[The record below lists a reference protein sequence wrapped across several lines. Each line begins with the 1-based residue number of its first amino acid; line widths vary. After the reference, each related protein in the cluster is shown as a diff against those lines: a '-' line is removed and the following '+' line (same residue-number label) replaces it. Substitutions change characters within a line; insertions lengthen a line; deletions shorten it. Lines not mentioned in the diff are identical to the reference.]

1 LIVLKLESIVSKW
14 YGDSEKKL
22 SQIIDACDKLG
33 NSIIFIDEIDALAQ
47 NRENENGIHEV
58 SKRILSVL
66 LQRLEGFHGKANC
79 ILICATNRKEDLDK
93 ALLSR
98 FDLMIKYDLPDLDT
112 RKEIFYRYA
121 KHFNDIATTNGSGK
135 KGAKT
140 AEKKTTAYEA
150 LASLSEG
157 LSCRDIK
164 EACEQAERICASRIV
179 QEKYPADSSS
189 SSSSKNKLSN
199 NRVFILKE
207 NVDLPTLDDYTQCIQ
222 MKLQDH
228 KIEGKFMPFSSI

>member
-1 LIVLKLESIVSKW
+1 M
-14 YGDSEKKL
+14 
-22 SQIIDACDKLG
+22 
-33 NSIIFIDEIDALAQ
+33 
-47 NRENENGIHEV
+47 
-58 SKRILSVL
+58 
-66 LQRLEGFHGKANC
+66 
-79 ILICATNRKEDLDK
+79 CATNRKEDLDK

-121 KHFNDIATTNGSGK
+121 KHFNDFTTTSGSGK
-135 KGAKT
+135 KGGVKT
-140 AEKKTTAYEA
+140 GDKKTTTYET
-150 LASLSEG
+150 LANLSEG

-189 SSSSKNKLSN
+189 SSSSNKNKPSN

-228 KIEGKFMPFSSI
+228 KIAGKNMPFSSI